1 MADENFVY
9 SELLSR
15 VIAGD
20 DLSREQAYWAFTQIM
35 AGQWTAAQI
44 AAVLAALASKGE
56 TVDEITAAAQAM
68 RDHAV
73 KIDTGGLDVI
83 DTCGTG
89 GTGLRT
95 FNISTAA
102 ALVLAG
108 AGAKVAK
115 HGNRTNTRSSGS
127 ADVLEALGVN
137 LDASSAAVEQSLKQA
152 GVCFCYARLCHPAM
166 KHAGP
171 VRRELGVRTIF
182 NVLGPL
188 TNPAGA
194 KRQLMG
200 VFSDKLTE
208 PIANVLANL
217 GTERVMVVH
226 AADGLDEISVTSET
240 QVSTF
245 DNGKV
250 TTTTIRPEDFGIASQ
265 SLEGLGVTSVEQ
277 SMALIRAALKGE
289 AQGAAAKAADM
300 IALNAG
306 AAIYVSGVAATL
318 ADGVQMAEDAMASG
332 AAAQKITE
340 LVEFAQL
347 AGAQA

>member
-1 MADENFVY
+1 MTDENFVY
-9 SELLSR
+9 SDLLR
-15 VIAGD
+15 QAIACD
-20 DLSREQAYWAFTQIM
+20 DLSRDQAYWAFTQIM
-35 AGQWTAAQI
+35 AGQWTPAQI
-44 AAVLAALASKGE
+44 GAILASLAAKGE

-89 GTGLRT
+89 GTGLKT
-95 FNISTAA
+95 FNVSTTA

-137 LDASSAAVEQSLKQA
+137 LDAGAEAVTRCLVQA

-171 VRRELGVRTIF
+171 VRRDLGVRTIF

-208 PIANVLANL
+208 PIASVLANL
-217 GTERVMVVH
+217 GAERVMVVH
-226 AADGLDEISVTSET
+226 AEDGLDEISTTSQT
-240 QVSTF
+240 RVSQF
-245 DNGKV
+245 DNGQL
-250 TTTTIRPEDFGIASQ
+250 TTRTIKPEDFGIHRAAMEDLLVDSPEASA
-265 SLEGLGVTSVEQ
+265 EI
-277 SMALIRAALKGE
+277 IRAVLAG
-289 AQGAAAKAADM
+289 QGGPARDIVLLNAAAGLFVAGKADDM
-300 IALNAG
+300 QSGLKQ
-306 AAIYVSGVAATL
+306 AAQSV
-318 ADGVQMAEDAMASG
+318 DSG
-332 AAAQKITE
+332 AAARALDKLIE
-340 LVEFAQL
+340 VSSEE
-347 AGAQA
+347 

>member
-15 VIAGD
+15 AIAGD

-44 AAVLAALASKGE
+44 AAILAALASKGE

-137 LDASSAAVEQSLKQA
+137 LDASSTAVEQSLKQA

-217 GTERVMVVH
+217 GAERVMVVH

-245 DNGKV
+245 DNGQV
-250 TTTTIRPEDFGIASQ
+250 TTTTIKPEDFGIP
-265 SLEGLGVTSVEQ
+265 
-277 SMALIRAALKGE
+277 RAAMDDLLVDSPE
-289 AQGAAAKAADM
+289 ASAKVIRSVLAGQSGPARDIVLLNAAAGLFVAGKADDM
-300 IALNAG
+300 QSG
-306 AAIYVSGVAATL
+306 FEAARESI
-318 ADGVQMAEDAMASG
+318 DSG
-332 AAAQKITE
+332 AAAESLEKLIKASGE
-340 LVEFAQL
+340 
-347 AGAQA
+347 